1 MFVVC
6 LCVTS
11 GAGGAGGSER
21 RSLTVS
27 EARDI
32 LEDVEAEAMLPPE
45 LLAKEAVRELPGTA
59 VTLHTPASKL

>member
-1 MFVVC
+1 MC
-6 LCVTS
+6 ACVS
-11 GAGGAGGSER
+11 RPGAGGAGGSER

-45 LLAKEAVRELPGTA
+45 LLAKEAVRELTDTA
-59 VTLHTPASKL
+59 VTLYTAMLTV